1 MASAEGYGGW
11 VRRPRVPRLPSRRQF
26 GVAALAVVGGNI
38 LRAQPAPLGG
48 SGKRVASKTGA
59 RGPLIVEL
67 GVSAFPFEGAIPE
80 TGEPSTPFL
89 ERDPDGRAFHLSP
102 RGGKLYADKTYAD
115 ARSLLFIPRHFE
127 TTKQAAIVLF
137 LHGNLATLSR
147 DVEGR
152 QHVPAQVEASGCNAV
167 LVAPQLAID
176 ALDSSAGRFYEPGFL
191 EIYLHAAA
199 ERLAAMS
206 GGGFE
211 ASLIDR
217 LPVVIV
223 AYSGGYLPTAF
234 ALKDE
239 LARGHS
245 RIAGILLLDAL
256 FGEEPKFAK
265 WIIATHA
272 STFFISAFSR
282 SSAESNARLR
292 QQVEASDIPIR
303 RSIPTTIGPGDV
315 VFQDAPAA
323 VHNDFVTQA
332 YARDPL
338 RDMLSKIR
346 LGRSDPAANEGA
358 SQLAPSGREPAGQA
372 DPQ

>member
-1 MASAEGYGGW
+1 M
-11 VRRPRVPRLPSRRQF
+11 
-26 GVAALAVVGGNI
+26 
-38 LRAQPAPLGG
+38 
-48 SGKRVASKTGA
+48 ASKTGA
-59 RGPLIVEL
+59 RGPSIVEL

-80 TGEPSTPFL
+80 TGEPGTPFL
-89 ERDPDGRAFHLSP
+89 ARDPDGRAFHLSP

-115 ARSLLFIPRHFE
+115 RHSLLFIPSHFDA
-127 TTKQAAIVLF
+127 TRSAAIVLF

-147 DVEGR
+147 DVEQR
-152 QHVPAQVEASGCNAV
+152 QHVPAQVEASGFNAV
-167 LVAPQLAID
+167 LVAPQLAVD
-176 ALDSSAGRFYEPGFL
+176 ALDSSAGHFYEPGFL
-191 EIYLHAAA
+191 ETYLHAAA

-206 GGGFE
+206 NGRFE
-211 ASLIDR
+211 ASQIDR

-239 LARGHS
+239 MARGYG

-272 STFFISAFSR
+272 STFFVSAFSQ

-292 QQVEASDIPIR
+292 QQIVAEHVSIR
-303 RSIPTTIGPGDV
+303 RSVPTTIGSGDV

-338 RDMLSKIR
+338 RDLLSKIR
-346 LGRSDPAANEGA
+346 LSRTDPAAKEGA
-358 SQLAPSGREPAGQA
+358 SQLAPSGEEQAGRA
-372 DPQ
+372 LPR